1 MQSIPQERSRCLLDI
16 YKSSSTQ
23 PNFVCILLPHTHI
36 QYSLYLSRFRLA
48 MNRRSGVYHRNDILY
63 LKVAKPPLAKG
74 AQVFVSGVYSGGI
87 QRHAPN
93 TSTKLARYSVQYRRM
108 ELKVAEGIAF
118 KVNPED
124 IDIPGVDYKKRYYT
138 SRSTGTLKTAREFRY
153 QKEGEDESSRIN
165 LPPGTPIVIGRRDS
179 EPTLTGQRH
188 PTRPSEAIYEV
199 KAQVQYYVP
208 VMITLAG
215 LVLHEELSVTPVV

>member
-93 TSTKLARYSVQYRRM
+93 TS
-108 ELKVAEGIAF
+108 IAF

-215 LVLHEELSVTPVV
+215 LVLHEELSVTPVVSRTKCDSVYYVSPYPVYK